1 MQAYCAVYIRQR
13 RSSVDFRV
21 TRRYRKDFQLFA
33 SDLTLI
39 DVMGGIFLR
48 WARLM
53 GGIHIYIS
61 TYMMGGIFGGIFL
74 YFRILPGFLDFPGIF
89 RCFHVFPD
97 FRDSALDFAFD
108 SLRAMP

>member
-33 SDLTLI
+33 SCLTLI

-48 WARLM
+48 WARL
-53 GGIHIYIS
+53 
-61 TYMMGGIFGGIFL
+61 MGGIFGGIFL
-74 YFRILPGFLDFPGIF
+74 YFRILPGFLDFPRDFQIF
-89 RCFHVFPD
+89 PVFPD

-108 SLRAMP
+108 SLRAGEMWGVWE